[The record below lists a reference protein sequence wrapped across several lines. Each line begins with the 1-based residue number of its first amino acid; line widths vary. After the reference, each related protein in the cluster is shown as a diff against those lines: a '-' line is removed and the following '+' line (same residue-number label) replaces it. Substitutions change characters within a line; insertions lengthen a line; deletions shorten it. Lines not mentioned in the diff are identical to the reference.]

1 MTGDTLIDTVNGQK
15 PIRELVG
22 STGRVKCF
30 DEIEGIAT
38 TSTYFDVRMTRRN
51 VKVFE
56 IETESGKKIK
66 ATSDHLI
73 LTTSGW
79 KMVKELNTDDEII
92 SI

>member
-1 MTGDTLIDTVNGQK
+1 
-15 PIRELVG
+15 
-22 STGRVKCF
+22 
-30 DEIEGIAT
+30 
-38 TSTYFDVRMTRRN
+38 MTRRN